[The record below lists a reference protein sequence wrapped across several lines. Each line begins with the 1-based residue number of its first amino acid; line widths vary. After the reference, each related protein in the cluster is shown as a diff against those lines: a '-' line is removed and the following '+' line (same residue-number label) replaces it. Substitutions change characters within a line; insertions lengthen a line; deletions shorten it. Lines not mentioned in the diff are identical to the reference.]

1 MTRGIS
7 DPAPIAEQAEQNL
20 TDLPTMAE
28 VDQALQQ
35 AFDEIGALRIEI
47 AVLKDL
53 LGAAIA
59 SNARQTPNHLT
70 GL

>member
-7 DPAPIAEQAEQNL
+7 DPLPISEEIGGA

>member
-1 MTRGIS
+1 MSRGIS
-7 DPAPIAEQAEQNL
+7 DPMPVSEETSIA

-28 VDQALQQ
+28 VDQALQ
-35 AFDEIGALRIEI
+35 ALFAEVDSLRTEL
-47 AVLKDL
+47 AVLKDI

-59 SNARQTPNHLT
+59 SNARSESKHLT